1 MRLIVGTL
9 IVVLSVLLTWW
20 LARSPAPIVGQPVVL
35 GDVEWTAA
43 VDGGEPLSEAGTDA
57 ATQAELPHPHP
68 LTSAACPEGM
78 LYVAGDFCALPGQ
91 RRCRVETQHL
101 GFCMDRFEYPNQE
114 GVLPAVML
122 RFDQA
127 QQWCRL
133 EGKRLCTEAE
143 WTFACR
149 SVRRPSSCQVG
160 LLERTVPVERLWDPE
175 RISSELAERDG
186 RRRSQA
192 SECVNEFGVFDLI
205 GNVQEWV
212 VRPNGAEAGLALL
225 KGGPY
230 NQRGASCDRAL
241 QITQLWSR
249 YPHTGFRCCSAPL
262 VEVPA
267 GH

>member
-9 IVVLSVLLTWW
+9 ILVSSALLTWW
-20 LARSPAPIVGQPVVL
+20 LARLPVPIVGQPILL
-35 GDVEWTAA
+35 GEAEPRAA
-43 VDGGEPLSEAGTDA
+43 LDGGQAASEAGADA
-57 ATQAELPHPHP
+57 ATGLELPQPHP
-68 LTSAACPEGM
+68 LTSAACSEGM
-78 LYVAGDFCALPGQ
+78 LFVTGEHCALPGH
-91 RRCRVETQHL
+91 RGCRVPTQQL
-101 GFCMDRFEYPNQE
+101 SFCMDRFEYPNQA

-122 RFDQA
+122 RVDQA
-127 QQWCRL
+127 RQWCRL
-133 EGKRLCTEAE
+133 EGKRLCTETE

-175 RISSELAERDG
+175 RISSELAQRDG
-186 RRRSQA
+186 RRPSRE
-192 SECVNEFGVFDLI
+192 SECVNEFGVFDLM

-212 VRPNGAEAGLALL
+212 ERPIGGETAQPLL

-230 NQRGASCDRAL
+230 NQRAVGCDRSL

-249 YPHTGFRCCSAPL
+249 YPHTGFRCCAAPL